1 MPRTTFRT
9 DIPASARDVFAW
21 HSRPGALERLVPPW
35 EDVRVL
41 ERSGGLEDGAQTV
54 ISLRKGPLRVRWT
67 ALHSDYVEGRQFVD
81 EQVEGPFAVWRHTH
95 RFIPTAESECRLED
109 EIDYVLPFGALG
121 QLLAG
126 ARVRSD
132 LERAFSFRHRRTA
145 DDLARHSKYRDR
157 PRLAVAV
164 SGASGLV
171 GRNLSAFLTTG
182 GHRVHRLVRRQ
193 ADSGAADIYWN
204 PRLGDL
210 NTDDL
215 EGLDAIVHLS
225 GSSIA
230 SWRWTSKIKREI
242 EYSRVASTHLL
253 CESLA
258 RMAKPPRTLVCASA
272 VGFYGD
278 RSDELVD
285 ESSAPGFGFLAEL
298 CEKWEAAT
306 EPAREAGIRVV
317 NLRIGLVLTS
327 AGGVLRQML
336 TPFRLGFG
344 GVLGTGRQYMSWIS
358 LDDLLAVILHALYD
372 DELAGPVN
380 AVTPAPV
387 TNREFTKT
395 LGRVLRRPTLL
406 SVRGPVLRG
415 LFGEMGSALFLQGAR
430 VRPAKLEDAAFDFL
444 HRDLVAALRW
454 ELGH

>member
-1 MPRTTFRT
+1 MPRATFT
-9 DIPASARDVFAW
+9 ADIAASARDVFAW
-21 HSRPGALERLVPPW
+21 YSRPGALERLVPPW

-41 ERSGGLEDGAQTV
+41 ERSGGLEDRAQTV

-81 EQVEGPFAVWRHTH
+81 EQVEGPFAVWRHMH
-95 RFIPTAESECRLED
+95 RFIPTA
-109 EIDYVLPFGALG
+109 FGALG

-126 ARVRSD
+126 ARVGSD

-145 DDLARHSKYRDR
+145 DDLVRHAKFRDR
-157 PRLAVAV
+157 PPLAVAI

-171 GRNLSAFLTTG
+171 GHNLSAFLSTG
-182 GHRVHRLVRRQ
+182 GHRVHRIVRRQ

-210 NTDDL
+210 NSDDL
-215 EGLDAIVHLS
+215 EGLDAVVHLS
-225 GSSIA
+225 GRSIA
-230 SWRWTSKIKREI
+230 SWRWTAKVKREI

-253 CESLA
+253 CENLA

-272 VGFYGD
+272 IGYYGD
-278 RSDELVD
+278 RGDELVD
-285 ESSAPGFGFLAEL
+285 ESGAPGFGFLAEL

-306 EPAREAGIRVV
+306 EAAREAGIRVV

-358 LDDLLAVILHALYD
+358 LDDLLAVILCALYD
-372 DELAGPVN
+372 HELAGPVN

-406 SVRGPVLRG
+406 SVPGPVLRG
-415 LFGEMGSALFLQGAR
+415 LSGEMGSALFLQGAR

-444 HRDLVAALRW
+444 HRDLDAALRW
-454 ELGH
+454 ELGR